1 MKMRHNG
8 GMQPNRL
15 SWILLVLVGLCILVA
30 AGVLVLWPGR
40 EGVGKPY
47 VSENVVVTAP
57 LPGEKVSH
65 AISVRG
71 EARGSWFFE
80 ANLPLEVRDPSGRI
94 VGRGHAMTA
103 EEWMTTEFVS
113 FEGKIIVGDYS
124 GPATLVVKKDNP
136 SGLPENDAEI
146 AFDIEIE

>member
-1 MKMRHNG
+1 MRHNG

-94 VGRGHAMTA
+94 VGGGTRRST
-103 EEWMTTEFVS
+103 
-113 FEGKIIVGDYS
+113 GK
-124 GPATLVVKKDNP
+124 
-136 SGLPENDAEI
+136 
-146 AFDIEIE
+146 